1 MKRERGLRYLPPA
14 GSLRELTPK
23 HRAIIVLLVHGLDR
37 PHAAFPN
44 LAVGQPLTAN
54 ECADVLGLRRKYVR
68 RLLNEAV
75 FRTEL
80 NAAAHALR
88 ASAVPKA
95 LRQMIDLMDWQ
106 GDGRAADAKVRLEAA
121 KAILGEDGASLSVNV
136 NVASQTNVGIRPG
149 YVLRLPPEPAP
160 STLDA
165 KPDATDSEPE

>member
-1 MKRERGLRYLPPA
+1 MNRDRNLRYLPPA

-23 HRAIIVLLVHGLDR
+23 HRAIIDLLVHGLSG

-54 ECADVLGLRRKYVR
+54 ECADVMGLRRKYVR
-68 RLLNEAV
+68 RLLNEGV

-95 LRQMIDLMDWQ
+95 VKQMIDLMDWQ
-106 GDGRAADAKVRLEAA
+106 GEGRAADAKVRLEASR
-121 KAILGEDGASLSVNV
+121 AILGEDASGLSVNV
-136 NVASQTNVGIRPG
+136 NVATQNNIGIRPG
-149 YVLRLPPEPAP
+149 YIIRLPPDLPPPRALSEPA
-160 STLDA
+160 
-165 KPDATDSEPE
+165 ATESEPE